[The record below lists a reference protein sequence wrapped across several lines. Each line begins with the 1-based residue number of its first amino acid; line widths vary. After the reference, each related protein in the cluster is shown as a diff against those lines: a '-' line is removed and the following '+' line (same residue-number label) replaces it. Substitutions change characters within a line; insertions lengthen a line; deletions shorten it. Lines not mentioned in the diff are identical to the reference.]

1 MRDIYDPMADYTRGI
16 RKSIGVPE
24 LHEYLQWETK
34 VDRETAENLL
44 NVAISDIKSNTCKLT
59 DSQLSK
65 IYRLRK
71 ELSWPI
77 HRVDATNVFLSRGKE
92 AEDVWEKQVLQ
103 PSLKIVRDF
112 LNGNK
117 NYVHHHFY

>member
-34 VDRETAENLL
+34 VDHETAENLL

-71 ELSWPI
+71 ELRWPI
-77 HRVDATNVFLSRGKE
+77 HRVDATNVFLRRGKE